1 MIFRIVEDATGAV
14 LMSVDQPDAHTASLY
29 LKPGQS
35 LMASDGPLM
44 IADDCLE
51 VGPDNTLQRRADA
64 PEQEGSFAGEGAVL
78 TPVLT
83 EI

>member
-14 LMSVDQPDAHTASLY
+14 LMSVDQPDAYTASLY

-35 LMASDGPLM
+35 LMLSDGPLM

-51 VGPDNTLQRRADA
+51 VVGGVLQRRPDA
-64 PEQEGSFAGEGAVL
+64 PEQEGSFAGEGSAL
-78 TPVLT
+78 TLILT

>member
-14 LMSVDQPDAHTASLY
+14 LMSVDQPDAYMASLY

-35 LMASDGPLM
+35 LMASDGPLI

-51 VGPDNTLQRRADA
+51 VGATGTLQRRADA
-64 PEQEGSFAGEGAVL
+64 PAQEGLFAGEGAVL
-78 TPVLT
+78 TPVLMET
-83 EI
+83 